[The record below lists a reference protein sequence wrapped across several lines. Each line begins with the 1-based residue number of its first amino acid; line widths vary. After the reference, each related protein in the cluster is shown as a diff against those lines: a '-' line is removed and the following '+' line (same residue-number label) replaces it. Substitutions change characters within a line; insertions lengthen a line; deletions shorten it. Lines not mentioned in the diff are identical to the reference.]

1 MLHAIGVAARRI
13 ETARKESPETR
24 LCMRF
29 CAEVWHM
36 ICAMLPRRISEATS
50 RTEPQTKFGACR
62 SCEGPSRLMAQL
74 VIIEKAANNIEMFI
88 MTKPTNHRAK
98 NLLEVKSSRFAHV
111 SARHRLGSCLRYGG
125 LMFNRCAE
133 RCGASNER
141 DALRGRM

>member
-1 MLHAIGVAARRI
+1 
-13 ETARKESPETR
+13 
-24 LCMRF
+24 
-29 CAEVWHM
+29 M

-74 VIIEKAANNIEMFI
+74 VIIEKAANNIEMLI

-98 NLLEVKSSRFAHV
+98 NLLEAKSSRFAHV
-111 SARHRLGSCLRYGG
+111 SARHCLGSCLRCGG